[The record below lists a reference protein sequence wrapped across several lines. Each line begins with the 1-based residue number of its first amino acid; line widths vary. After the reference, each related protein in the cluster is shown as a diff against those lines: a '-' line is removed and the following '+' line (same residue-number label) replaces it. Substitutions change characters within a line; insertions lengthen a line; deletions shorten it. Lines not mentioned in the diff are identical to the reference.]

1 MLPNETLL
9 TAPLSQFAPL
19 LGRPV
24 DGILGHAFLSRYAVR
39 FDYVGRRMVLNDHDR
54 SGLRLP
60 LIITDN
66 APFIDIVARNHGRR
80 APAHVEID
88 TGSFEAL
95 GSNGRYAEA
104 AKLFDAGDRKA
115 EERGVAFGGETQGY
129 RARIDALQIGPYELE
144 HPAIAVTMDEGG
156 YQRSMPSAGLL
167 GAEVLRRFDFLI
179 DYPAS
184 VVYLRP
190 NADFHSAW
198 IEDVTGIR
206 LLATAPD
213 FRQKKVGDVFQH
225 SAADAAG
232 VRPGDEITS
241 INGIRA
247 ADLTVEQIMRLF
259 RTAAVVRMTLVRD
272 GKTVEAALRPQ
283 PPV

>member
-1 MLPNETLL
+1 
-9 TAPLSQFAPL
+9 
-19 LGRPV
+19 
-24 DGILGHAFLSRYAVR
+24 
-39 FDYVGRRMVLNDHDR
+39 
-54 SGLRLP
+54 
-60 LIITDN
+60 
-66 APFIDIVARNHGRR
+66 
-80 APAHVEID
+80 
-88 TGSFEAL
+88 
-95 GSNGRYAEA
+95 
-104 AKLFDAGDRKA
+104 
-115 EERGVAFGGETQGY
+115 
-129 RARIDALQIGPYELE
+129 
-144 HPAIAVTMDEGG
+144 
-156 YQRSMPSAGLL
+156 LL
-167 GAEVLRRFDFLI
+167 GAEVLRRFDIVI

-184 VVYLRP
+184 TVYLRP
-190 NADFHSAW
+190 NANFHSAW

-272 GKTVEAALRPQ
+272 GKTVEAAMRPQ